1 MTISTAR
8 AENLSTQ
15 SARSTELVDMSKL
28 SATERGRPVGRGVSA
43 NPGKTTVGRSGE
55 TSASSNAPQAQ
66 QLVAQRPTR
75 TREQFEAW
83 FNKPANQVKIAKLL
97 LANKYGDPG
106 TDGKMIGGLA
116 YIASSGHYPKSI
128 ASVAGS
134 LLKEVFQASAKL
146 DAAKSTGNVT
156 KINDAIYDFNAA
168 RSDAFTYFNKYVI
181 KDPNPGL
188 KLPGN
193 PPLTET

>member
-1 MTISTAR
+1 MTSNMVR
-8 AENLSTQ
+8 AENLSAP
-15 SARSTELVDMSKL
+15 SVRSTELVDMAKL
-28 SATERGRPVGRGVSA
+28 SATERGRLVGRGGSA
-43 NPGKTTVGRSGE
+43 NTVKTALYKSSETTASG
-55 TSASSNAPQAQ
+55 NAAQGQ
-66 QLVAQRPTR
+66 QLVTQRPTR
-75 TREQFEAW
+75 TREQFETW
-83 FNKPANQVKIAKLL
+83 FNKPDNQVKIAKLL

-116 YIASSGHYPKSI
+116 YIATSGNYPKSI

-146 DAAKSTGNVT
+146 DAAKSTGNTT

-168 RSDAFTYFNKYVI
+168 RSDAFKYFNKYVI

-193 PPLTET
+193 PPLTGV